1 MTDPIT
7 GDIIV
12 GAAGN
17 LAATGISYGIARLA
31 DGVRAARDRL
41 CSAIHRSTPEE
52 QATALANYDTATAEL
67 LLRINGNQDVTLAH
81 AELATI
87 VERILTA
94 YVDRYPRARS
104 ELQNLTA
111 NTRHSVVQS
120 AYDQATAIGE
130 VHGSLTINHGKSGE
144 AQ

>member
-1 MTDPIT
+1 MTDPII

-41 CSAIHRSTPEE
+41 RNAIHRATPEE
-52 QATALANYDTATAEL
+52 QAIALANYDSATSEL
-67 LLRINGNQDVTLAH
+67 LLRSNGNQDLTLAR

-87 VERILTA
+87 VEGILTA
-94 YVDRYPRARS
+94 YVDRYPRART
-104 ELQNLTA
+104 ELQALGA
-111 NTRHSVVQS
+111 NTHRSVIQNV
-120 AYDQATAIGE
+120 YDQATAIGE
-130 VHGSLTINHGKSGE
+130 VHGNLTINHGKSGE
-144 AQ
+144 SQ